1 MSIGDSINAE
11 IDKAKRK
18 NIKLNHSAT
27 HLLHSALI
35 KNIGT
40 SVQQKGS
47 LVSDEKLRF
56 DFSCEKPIKR
66 EVLNTIEIE
75 VNKNIEKKIPAST
88 KIMNK
93 DQAISAG
100 AIALFGE
107 KYDYSEVDYF
117 NDFYEAIDGVDAVV
131 LMTEWNVYRDLNMAR
146 VKENLRN
153 PVFIDLRNIFEPK
166 EMKKFGFD
174 YYSIGR

>member
-1 MSIGDSINAE
+1 MSIGDSTNAE
-11 IDKAKRK
+11 IDKAKRE

-66 EVLNTIEIE
+66 ELLNTIEIE
-75 VNKNIEKKIPAST
+75 VNKNIEKMFKL
-88 KIMNK
+88 NK
-93 DQAISAG
+93 
-100 AIALFGE
+100 
-107 KYDYSEVDYF
+107 
-117 NDFYEAIDGVDAVV
+117 
-131 LMTEWNVYRDLNMAR
+131 
-146 VKENLRN
+146 
-153 PVFIDLRNIFEPK
+153 PK
-166 EMKKFGFD
+166 D
-174 YYSIGR
+174 S

>member
-1 MSIGDSINAE
+1 MFPAI
-11 IDKAKRK
+11 
-18 NIKLNHSAT
+18 
-27 HLLHSALI
+27 I

-66 EVLNTIEIE
+66 EVLNSIEIE
-75 VNKNIEKKIPAST
+75 VNKNIEKKIPATT

-100 AIALFGE
+100 AIALFG
-107 KYDYSEVDYF
+107 
-117 NDFYEAIDGVDAVV
+117 
-131 LMTEWNVYRDLNMAR
+131 
-146 VKENLRN
+146 
-153 PVFIDLRNIFEPK
+153 
-166 EMKKFGFD
+166 
-174 YYSIGR
+174 